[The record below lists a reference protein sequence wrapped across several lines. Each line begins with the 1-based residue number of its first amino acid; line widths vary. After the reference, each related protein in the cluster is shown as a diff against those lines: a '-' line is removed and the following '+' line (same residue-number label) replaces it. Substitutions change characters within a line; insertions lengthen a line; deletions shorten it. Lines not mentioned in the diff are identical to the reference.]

1 MTDYRSFSKKYH
13 SKGNK
18 QLSRDEVEAYVK
30 ARMPATKAAI
40 VAVLQEISSSI
51 PFEIQSF
58 VDYGAGPAAGLL
70 AAKEIFP
77 GIEKAV
83 LIEKNPHMIERGRS
97 LVDAEWIVEDLIDV
111 KKVDADLALFSYSL
125 GELKNGK
132 KILER
137 AFSGAKVLVVIEPG
151 TPDGYQAILNAR
163 KTLIELGGYMIAPCP
178 HMRAC
183 PMEGNDWCHF
193 SVRLE
198 RTREHKHL
206 KGGERG
212 WEDEKYSYVAFAKEE
227 VSLAENRIVRH
238 PQKGKGHVSLELCGQ
253 KGLETRVVTKKQG
266 VLYKRAR
273 KVQWGRSWEA
283 KEDRDISQD
292 HIH

>member
-1 MTDYRSFSKKYH
+1 MNYRSLSKKYH

-40 VAVLQEISSSI
+40 VAVFQEISSRL
-51 PFEIQSF
+51 PTEIQLF
-58 VDYGAGPAAGLL
+58 ADYGAGPGTGLL
-70 AAKEIFP
+70 AAREVFP

-83 LIEKNPHMIERGRS
+83 LIEKNPYMIAAGKK
-97 LVDAEWIVEDLIDV
+97 LVDAEWIVEDLRDV
-111 KKVDADLALFSYSL
+111 KGIDADLALFSYSL

-137 AFSGAKVLVVIEPG
+137 AFSSAKVLIVIEPG
-151 TPDGYQAILNAR
+151 TPDGYEAILNAR
-163 KTLIELGGYMIAPCP
+163 KTLIELGGHMIAPCP

-193 SVRLE
+193 SARLE

-206 KGGERG
+206 KGGDRG
-212 WEDEKYSYVAFAKEE
+212 WEDEKYSYVAFAKQEA
-227 VSLAENRIVRH
+227 VVAENRIVRH
-238 PQKGKGHVSLELCGQ
+238 PQKGKGHVTLQLCGQ
-253 KGLETRVVTKKQG
+253 NGLENRVITKKQTA
-266 VLYKRAR
+266 LYKRAR
-273 KVQWGRSWEA
+273 KAQWGNSLEA
-283 KEDRDISQD
+283 KEDQD
-292 HIH
+292 TCPDHTQ